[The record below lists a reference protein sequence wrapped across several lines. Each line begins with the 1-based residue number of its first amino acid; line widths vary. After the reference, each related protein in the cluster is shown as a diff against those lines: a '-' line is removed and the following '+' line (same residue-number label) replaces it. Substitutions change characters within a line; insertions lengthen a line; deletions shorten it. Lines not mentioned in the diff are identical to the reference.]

1 MERKLMDACY
11 IKEEK
16 IKEFFD
22 YYTKLEY
29 VSMETGFS
37 HPPSCYP
44 AITYDIKVIWKKKKY
59 NVYFEMVDDDRE
71 RAWFYSFKTDL
82 EVCGHFTGDC
92 QLSIGNQYFGY
103 MGYLSERTIKMFM
116 LGDETGID
124 TIKQI
129 EARPQI
135 IKLEEGLKEI
145 NDALIVINKYKGR
158 DLYYERTMLQKELKE
173 LEAIK

>member
-1 MERKLMDACY
+1 MEACY
-11 IKEEK
+11 IKEK
-16 IKEFFD
+16 RIKEFFD

-29 VSMETGFS
+29 VSMKTKFS
-37 HPPSCYP
+37 QPPSCHPSIVYN
-44 AITYDIKVIWKKKKY
+44 ITVIWEKREY

-71 RAWFYSFKTDL
+71 HAWFYSFKTDL
-82 EVCGHFTGDC
+82 EACGHFTGDC
-92 QLSIGNQYFGY
+92 QLSIGNQYFGH

-129 EARPQI
+129 KARPQI
-135 IKLEEGLKEI
+135 EKLEKDIEEI
-145 NDALIVINKYKGR
+145 NDALVIINKYKDR
-158 DLYYERTMLQKELKE
+158 DLHYERTMLQKELKE